1 MKLKK
6 LEGILAGDVNGS
18 VEVVVRDHESN
29 RIKIDCTMILADAF
43 EIFGDYKV
51 LSIYAYDGLVIEL
64 KHHSKNQEETKNED
78 SEN

>member
-6 LEGILAGDVNGS
+6 LEGILTGDANGS

-29 RIKIDCTMILADAF
+29 KIKIDCTMILADAF

-51 LSIYAYDGLVIEL
+51 LRIYAYDGLVIAL
-64 KHHSKNQEETKNED
+64 KHHLKDQGEMKNET
-78 SEN
+78 

>member
-6 LEGILAGDVNGS
+6 LEGMLAGDVNGS

-29 RIKIDCTMILADAF
+29 RIKIDCTMILTDAF

-51 LSIYAYDGLVIEL
+51 LSIYSYDGLVIEL
-64 KHHSKNQEETKNED
+64 KHRSKDQGDDKNET
-78 SEN
+78 

>member
-6 LEGILAGDVNGS
+6 LKGILAGDANGS

-29 RIKIDCTMILADAF
+29 RIKIDCTMILTDAF

-51 LSIYAYDGLVIEL
+51 LSIYSYDGLVIEL
-64 KHHSKNQEETKNED
+64 KHRSKDQGDDKNET
-78 SEN
+78 

>member
-6 LEGILAGDVNGS
+6 LEGVLAGDVNGS

-29 RIKIDCTMILADAF
+29 RIKIDCTMILTDAF

-51 LSIYAYDGLVIEL
+51 LSIYSYDGLVIEL
-64 KHHSKNQEETKNED
+64 KHRSKDQGDDKNET
-78 SEN
+78 